1 MKLKI
6 SFDFDQTLSQPR
18 IQKVAKKM
26 IDAGHEVWITTAR
39 PNDIAFPVPIWNR
52 DLIKVA
58 NELGIPYKRVQ
69 YTAGNPKYE
78 FLQSFDLHFD
88 NDKPTIELI
97 EKNLPNCATVL
108 VVEDGK

>member
-1 MKLKI
+1 MKI

-18 IQKVAKKM
+18 IQKVAKKF
-26 IDAGHEVWITTAR
+26 IDAGNEVWITTAR

-58 NELGIPYKRVQ
+58 NKLGIPFKRVQ
-69 YTAGNPKYE
+69 YTAGQDKYL
-78 FLQSFDLHFD
+78 FLDGFDLHFD

-97 EKNLPNCATVL
+97 DKHLPSCSTIL